1 MLSLKATVPTT
12 LVLTCT
18 ASSLLD
24 GARVA
29 RMNLSGQCI
38 RHIPSLRSEKNGS
51 AANMVGH
58 VLSARSKRTSFSFSQ
73 VSDTRRSRSIQAGI
87 DTGEPSTEASALTEV
102 DKAAENSIASATA
115 AVIAQDPV
123 SAAEA
128 AASIQ
133 QMPSSET
140 GEAGPSAIGPV
151 LTAIY
156 AQCQTWQWKGMAI
169 NYVKQGSGSGPAVLL
184 VHGFGASIGHFR
196 K

>member
-1 MLSLKATVPTT
+1 MLSFKATVPTT
-12 LVLTCT
+12 VVHTCT
-18 ASSLLD
+18 PSSFMD
-24 GARVA
+24 GACFA

-38 RHIPSLRSEKNGS
+38 RHIPSLRS
-51 AANMVGH
+51 ATNMVGH
-58 VLSARSKRTSFSFSQ
+58 VLSARSGRTSISLSQ
-73 VSDTRRSRSIQAGI
+73 VSVTRRRRSIRAGM
-87 DTGEPSTEASALTEV
+87 DTGESSTEADALSEV
-102 DKAAENSIASATA
+102 DDATESGIASATA
-115 AVIAQDPV
+115 AVLAPDPV
-123 SAAEA
+123 SAAAA

-133 QMPSSET
+133 QSASGT
-140 GEAGPSAIGPV
+140 GEPGPSAIGPA